1 MCGGGALLTIILCL
15 YFLSLFTLHDIIV
28 LSFNHVHVHVC
39 VLELV
44 WCVLSKLIQNEDA
57 YGDTLLIRACRRGD
71 VKTARVL
78 LDHGASPDYQNKV

>member
-1 MCGGGALLTIILCL
+1 M
-15 YFLSLFTLHDIIV
+15 TL
-28 LSFNHVHVHVC
+28 C

-44 WCVLSKLIQNEDA
+44 WCVLSKLIQNEDE
-57 YGDTLLIRACRRGD
+57 YGDTLLIRACRHGD